1 MCVCEPDQPAIRAM
15 CSFPVRRRLRKT
27 GDGKIYIHHHLTKN
41 LSSVCVWGE
50 WALKSF
56 LGVSP
61 TWKRIIPWY
70 VHYIPRNH
78 WFYTTHSVGWISIY
92 AYIYR
97 VGWTPMSP
105 TWGRSSDKLGY
116 GAPMSI
122 VIKLS
127 IHLNTG
133 TALPSKSHELWLQA
147 P

>member
-1 MCVCEPDQPAIRAM
+1 MCVRTR
-15 CSFPVRRRLRKT
+15 STSYSRHVFFPCTKATQENRRRQDL
-27 GDGKIYIHHHLTKN
+27 HP
-41 LSSVCVWGE
+41 SSSNKKPKQCVCVWGE

-78 WFYTTHSVGWISIY
+78 WFYTTHSVGWITIY

-116 GAPMSI
+116 GAPMTI